1 MSKVNQLVENYRDF
15 IQVPWNDSAAAP
27 QRVIFCVYGERDE
40 RSLRNSI
47 GEFELA
53 TLDAGY
59 SWRLFDLTN
68 TFETWMV
75 SLRYAESYFKNPH
88 LLATILP
95 KYKTYVVDAFTTFL
109 ADGQNDRDTAVG
121 VMGVG
126 TLFGFLKVKEV
137 VDAFAPLIPG
147 RLVVFF
153 PGSHDN
159 DNYRLLDAY
168 DGWNYHAVPISAET
182 RPIKG

>member
-1 MSKVNQLVENYRDF
+1 MSKVKQLLENYADYVH
-15 IQVPWNDSAAAP
+15 VPWNESAAAP

-40 RSLRNSI
+40 RPLRNAI

-68 TFETWMV
+68 SFEQWMV
-75 SLRYAESYFKNPH
+75 SLKYAETYFTKPD
-88 LLATILP
+88 LFPTILP
-95 KYKTYVVDAFTTFL
+95 KYKAYLVQAFSEFVEQ
-109 ADGQNDRDTAVG
+109 GNNDTRTAVG

-137 VDAFAPLIPG
+137 VDAFAPMVPG

-153 PGSHDN
+153 PGSHEGN
-159 DNYRLLDAY
+159 NYRLLDAY
-168 DGWNYHAVPISAET
+168 DGWNYLAIPVSADT
-182 RPIKG
+182 RRKD